1 MAYEFQTEKTL
12 YSHEHFIR
20 QTLKLAKKAEGKT
33 LTNPMVGAVLVCT
46 RNNQRDIIGQG
57 FHKGYGKPHAEI
69 EAIED
74 AKRNG
79 YSDLSRCTLYV
90 NLEPCCHFGKTP
102 PCTDRILSEKIPHV
116 IFGTLDPFKKV
127 AGKGKKKLL
136 ENGVQ
141 VEFGFLEDEC
151 RELNK
156 VFFKHV
162 KTGLPWVTLKMAQS
176 VDGKIAT
183 ANGDSKWI
191 SSEASRKLVHRWRSQ
206 FDAVLV
212 GAETVMK
219 DNPSLN
225 VRLIRGRHPK
235 RIILDGRLR
244 LPDRATVVHDALR
257 SQTIILTSESAP
269 LKKIK
274 LFRERG
280 VKVYTFKADG
290 YRINIRKALKKI
302 LYEEKIASV
311 LVEGGAVVHGEFLK
325 EKLAD
330 EIAVFI
336 APKLIGNGRP
346 SVSAELAES
355 IKRSV
360 TLNGVTYSKSGDDL
374 LLHARL

>member
-1 MAYEFQTEKTL
+1 M

-33 LTNPMVGAVLVCT
+33 LTNPMVGAVLVCL
-46 RNNQRDIIGQG
+46 RNNQRHIIGQG

-79 YSDLSRCTLYV
+79 YSDLSNCTLYV

-102 PCTDRILSEKIPHV
+102 PCTDRILLEKIPHV
-116 IFGTLDPFKKV
+116 IFGTLDPFKEV

-136 ENGVQ
+136 GNGVQ

-162 KTGLPWVTLKMAQS
+162 TYSLPWITLKMAQS
-176 VDGKIAT
+176 LDGKIAT
-183 ANGDSKWI
+183 LNGDSQWI
-191 SSEASRKLVHRWRSQ
+191 SSDSSRKLVHRWRTVY
-206 FDAVLV
+206 DAVLV
-212 GAETVMK
+212 GADTVLK

-225 VRLIRGRHPK
+225 VRLVRGRHPK

-244 LPDRATVVHDALR
+244 LPEKAAVVRDALR
-257 SQTIILTSESAP
+257 NQTIILTSESASA
-269 LKKIK
+269 KKIK
-274 LFRERG
+274 LFRDRG
-280 VKVYTFKADG
+280 VKVYTFKTNG

-302 LYEEKIASV
+302 LYEEKITSV
-311 LVEGGAVVHGEFLK
+311 LVEGGAIVHGEFLK

-336 APKLIGNGRP
+336 APKLIGNGRT
-346 SVSAELAES
+346 AINANLAGTINRS
-355 IKRSV
+355 ILLKS
-360 TLNGVTYSKSGDDL
+360 VTYSKSGDDIL
-374 LLHARL
+374 LRARL